1 MTYTADTIVLYIL
14 LITHPN
20 LCLEC
25 AQNSSVILKCENRD
39 ETQATTRLELS
50 FVGHEL
56 IVVGE
61 SVNQGQIKWP
71 NKNKTNFETQYV
83 F

>member
-14 LITHPN
+14 LMTHPK
-20 LCLEC
+20 LGLEC
-25 AQNSSVILKCENRD
+25 AKNSSVILKCENRD
-39 ETQATTRLELS
+39 ETQAITRLELS

-71 NKNKTNFETQYV
+71 NENKTNFEIQYV